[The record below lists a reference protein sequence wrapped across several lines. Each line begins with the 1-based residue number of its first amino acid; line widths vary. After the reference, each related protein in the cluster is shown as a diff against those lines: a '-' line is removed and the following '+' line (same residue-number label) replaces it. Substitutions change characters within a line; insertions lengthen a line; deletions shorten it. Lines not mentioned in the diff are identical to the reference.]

1 MSSSN
6 IWKKIGIGAAITGGV
21 ITTIA
26 LIPIGIGFG
35 TAGIVGGSIAAGI
48 QAIIGNVAAGS
59 LFAVCTSLGM
69 TGVFASS
76 AAVGAI
82 LGAGGLVSYM
92 KGKFSAAKD
101 AELIHATIENR
112 DNPDI
117 IIKLLEIRF
126 PSQREE
132 IRQKYNEKYHDN
144 GFDDDIRNYV
154 PNNLRDHVINMLI
167 ATNEINI
174 QTERVRILLDGEP
187 FDNYFQKDFN
197 DSRDAFI
204 IYNIINYH
212 DNPLLII
219 RLLNYRDEKQR
230 KKIDS
235 QFRMLHENNQRKML
249 LYILDFMPNHCEVP
263 YLHMLL
269 DSIS

>member
-1 MSSSN
+1 M
-6 IWKKIGIGAAITGGV
+6 
-21 ITTIA
+21 
-26 LIPIGIGFG
+26 
-35 TAGIVGGSIAAGI
+35 
-48 QAIIGNVAAGS
+48 
-59 LFAVCTSLGM
+59 
-69 TGVFASS
+69 
-76 AAVGAI
+76 
-82 LGAGGLVSYM
+82 
-92 KGKFSAAKD
+92 
-101 AELIHATIENR
+101 
-112 DNPDI
+112 
-117 IIKLLEIRF
+117 EIRF

-132 IRQKYNEKYHDN
+132 IRQKYNEKYHGN

-154 PNNLRDHVINMLI
+154 PNNLRDHVINLLI
-167 ATNEINI
+167 ETNEINI
-174 QTERVRILLDGEP
+174 QTERVRILLEGES

-197 DSRDAFI
+197 DSLDAFI
-204 IYNIINYH
+204 IDNIINYH

-249 LYILDFMPNHCEVP
+249 LYILDFMPNNCEVP